1 MLSVYY
7 DAAPVTEY
15 SPAVFDA
22 FVNQTKVS
30 LSSRLPHP
38 GTDCE
43 FVLSSGVRGFML
55 KTKTH
60 PWSRH
65 LSPSARTCSHTGTGL
80 HIHPTAHR
88 LSTLLPSRLNGP
100 TPRSITRRPLRYAMS
115 QKRSKLLLSRMDRT
129 FLMRRNM

>member
-7 DAAPVTEY
+7 DAVPITEY

-22 FVNQTKVS
+22 FVNQNKVS
-30 LSSRLPHP
+30 LSSEPPHP
-38 GTDCE
+38 CTDCE
-43 FVLSSGVRGFML
+43 CVLSSGERGFML

-65 LSPSARTCSHTGTGL
+65 LSLSARTCSHTGMGL

-100 TPRSITRRPLRYAMS
+100 TPRSITRWPLRYAIS
-115 QKRSKLLLSRMDRT
+115 QKR
-129 FLMRRNM
+129 